1 MKNIFLLIFFV
12 SGFLSDVYSQD
23 YLGSNK
29 KIEIGLGFMRFNEDW
44 FYNNG
49 YSFNVEGEKYILD
62 FTPSVFIRFINNRNA
77 LRLKFE
83 FFQNDYSYDSDT
95 YDYTW
100 GEDGKYK
107 NARLLC
113 GYQRF
118 LIDKTIVKF
127 FAFSDLGLSYYNYKG
142 SFGRFNGWTMEGTEA
157 PFNIDGIGISIQ
169 SGLGFKFKLI
179 RGISID
185 LESSLLLEK
194 SIDTSDEKL
203 LLQDIKYIPRPL
215 CLLGVSYTF

>member
-1 MKNIFLLIFFV
+1 MKKIFLFVFFL
-12 SGFLSDVYSQD
+12 SGFLSDIYSQD
-23 YLGSNK
+23 TLESNK
-29 KIEIGLGFMRFNEDW
+29 KIEIGLDFMKFNEDW

-49 YSFNVEGEKYILD
+49 YLFNVEGEKYIFD

-83 FFQNDYSYDSDT
+83 FFQNDYSYDSDS
-95 YDYTW
+95 YDFTW
-100 GEDGKYK
+100 WEDGNYK

-142 SFGRFNGWTMEGTEA
+142 FEGTYNGWTMEGIRK
-157 PFNIDGIGISIQ
+157 PFDINGIGISIQ

-185 LESSLLLEK
+185 LESSILLERN
-194 SIDTSDEKL
+194 IDTSDEKL
-203 LLQDIKYIPRPL
+203 LLQDIKFIPRPL